1 MFVFSTPNRHCAG
14 RSRRAWLFP
23 HAAPHLRSQSRL
35 RAGFT
40 LIELLVVIA
49 IIAILIGLL
58 LPAVQKV
65 REAAARMSCSNN
77 LKQLGT
83 AIHNYQS
90 TYERLPSFHHSN
102 NSDGSNTV
110 TQVFVSL
117 LPYIEQDAVYRTF
130 GTSPINLQTAGTN
143 IGHSAV
149 IKTYM
154 CPSDPLIG
162 NGLLQG
168 NWASGSYAANFQV
181 FGNPNAGASL
191 PANGNGTPRIPGTF
205 SDGTSSTVIF
215 AEKLAQCA
223 INGSGTSNNR
233 HNLWAHGAW
242 NYSYSPAFAVGPA
255 NGATNW
261 SDIGNGQSGYVG
273 STAMFQLNPK
283 PVPNCGLASG
293 AHSGTLT
300 VAMGDGSVRGLSAS
314 VDPTAVWW
322 RILTPAQGDI
332 PTDY

>member
-1 MFVFSTPNRHCAG
+1 MSLHSAPNRHRAG
-14 RSRRAWLFP
+14 RPRFA
-23 HAAPHLRSQSRL
+23 
-35 RAGFT
+35 FT

-65 REAAARMSCSNN
+65 REAAARMSCQNN

-90 TYERLPSFHHSN
+90 TFERLPAFHQSN
-102 NSDGSNTV
+102 NGDGSNTV
-110 TQVFVSL
+110 THVFVSL
-117 LPYIEQDAVYRTF
+117 LPYIEQDNIYKTF
-130 GTSPINLQTAGTN
+130 GQPINLQTGGTN
-143 IGHSAV
+143 NAHFAA

-162 NGLLQG
+162 NGLQQG
-168 NWASGSYAANFQV
+168 GWASGSYAANFQV
-181 FGNPNAGASL
+181 FGKPSAGNTR
-191 PANGNGTPRIPGTF
+191 PGNGAGTPSIPGAF
-205 SDGTSSTVIF
+205 SDGTSNTVLF

-223 INGSGTSNNR
+223 LNGTGTANNR

-242 NYSYSPAFAVGPA
+242 NYSYSPVFAVGPA
-255 NGATNW
+255 DGLSQW
-261 SDIGNGQSGYVG
+261 SDIGDGQSGYVG
-273 STAMFQLNPK
+273 ATAMFQIAPK
-283 PVPNCGLASG
+283 PVANCGLASG
-293 AHSGTLT
+293 AHSGTLV

-314 VDPTAVWW
+314 VDPTTVWW
-322 RILTPAQGDI
+322 RILTPSQGDL

>member
-1 MFVFSTPNRHCAG
+1 MPQTPRR
-14 RSRRAWLFP
+14 RSARAS
-23 HAAPHLRSQSRL
+23 RS
-35 RAGFT
+35 AFT

-65 REAAARMSCSNN
+65 REAAARMSCQNN
-77 LKQLGT
+77 LKQLGM
-83 AIHNYQS
+83 AAHNYQG
-90 TYERLPSFHHSN
+90 TFDRLPSFHQSN
-102 NSDGSNTV
+102 NSDGSSTV

-117 LPYIEQDAVYRTF
+117 LPYIEQENVYKTF
-130 GTSPINLQTAGTN
+130 GTNPINLQAAGTN

-162 NGLLQG
+162 NGLQQG
-168 NWASGSYAANFQV
+168 SWASGSYAANFQV
-181 FGNPNAGASL
+181 FGNPAAGTAR
-191 PANGNGTPRIPGTF
+191 PANGNGTPRIPGSF
-205 SDGTSSTVIF
+205 SDGTSNTVIF

-223 INGSGTSNNR
+223 TNGSGTANNH

-242 NYSYSPAFAVGPA
+242 NYAYSPVFAVGPVDGSA
-255 NGATNW
+255 NW
-261 SDIGNGQSGYVG
+261 PDIGDGQSGYVG
-273 STAMFQLNPK
+273 PTAMFQMSPR
-283 PVPNCGLASG
+283 PVANCGLASG
-293 AHSGTLT
+293 AHSGTLV

-322 RILTPAQGDI
+322 RVLTPAQGDI
-332 PTDY
+332 PSDY